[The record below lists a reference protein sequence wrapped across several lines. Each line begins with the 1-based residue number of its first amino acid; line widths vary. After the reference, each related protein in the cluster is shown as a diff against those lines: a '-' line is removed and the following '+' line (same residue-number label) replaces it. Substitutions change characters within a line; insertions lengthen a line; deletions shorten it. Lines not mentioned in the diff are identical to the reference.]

1 VRLTLAAAILAFA
14 AWLSP
19 SAQAA
24 SVTLD
29 DQVFDVAALLAPQ
42 SDASAEIITAG
53 RLDSQF
59 APFSLRDTRRHGGAF
74 WLKLRARHDV
84 SSTDVPVL
92 VVHKGRHFIMK
103 VFAAGTAGGVQLGRV
118 EDLPAFRAAHDEVF
132 ALPAGLTAGQTLY
145 ARVDLAGKGSEEL
158 KFATAPLNALL
169 EHGEER
175 TRMIALAFGAL
186 MAMSLAALFLWFV
199 LADRLFILY
208 ALLISFQALYIVYFT
223 GQGFD
228 WPFLSFALPLTSYAW
243 NVPAALSGAASCL
256 FVREIADLRRFSP
269 RVYRIFGWMSVTF
282 VVLAFANVAQV
293 IGLGAVVAA
302 IGNLVFLGS
311 AAFTLVVAFMSWRRG
326 NRASG
331 FFLIAWGLL
340 EAVTIATTVRLL
352 VADADDSDRLLFY
365 GLPLSMVAAAILIAL
380 GVADR
385 LRGQRLALTEAERR
399 AQTDPLTGVLN
410 RRALVERLEIAC
422 ARARARGL
430 PIALLFIDLDH
441 FKQINDSRGHP
452 AGDACL
458 SAVIAPI
465 AAELRQTDIIGRY
478 GGEEFVVILSSAN
491 AAAAHVIAERIRERV
506 AAVHVEGFGLPIRL
520 TCSIGVAASDTLGV
534 WGQHLIAQADAAV
547 YAAKRAGRNCVQVAP
562 PLAA

>member
-1 VRLTLAAAILAFA
+1 VRVGLAAGMWVLA
-14 AWLSP
+14 AWLSLP
-19 SAQAA
+19 AQAA
-24 SVTLD
+24 TLHLD
-29 DQVFDVAALLAPQ
+29 DQIFDVQALLAPL
-42 SDASAEIITAG
+42 SDASAATVTG
-53 RLDSQF
+53 GVLDSQF
-59 APFSLRDTRRHGGAF
+59 VPFSLRDARQHGGAF
-74 WLKLRARHDV
+74 WLKLLAKQ
-84 SSTDVPVL
+84 DVPAAEVPAL
-92 VVHKGRHFIMK
+92 VVHKGRHLIIQ
-103 VFAAGTAGGVQLGRV
+103 VFTTAVAGSTPLGQV
-118 EDLPAFRAAHDEVF
+118 DDLPSFRAAQDMVF
-132 ALPAGLTAGQTLY
+132 ALPAGLTSGQVLY
-145 ARVDLAGKGSEEL
+145 AHVDIEGRGSEEL
-158 KFATAPLNALL
+158 SFATAPLQALL
-169 EHGEER
+169 EHGEDR

-208 ALLISFQALYIVYFT
+208 SLLISFQALYVVYFT

-228 WPFLSFALPLTSYAW
+228 WPWLSWALPLASYAW

-282 VVLAFANVAQV
+282 VVLAFSNLAQL
-293 IGLGAVVAA
+293 IGLGSVVAA
-302 IGNLVFLGS
+302 IGNLIFLGA
-311 AAFTLVVAFMSWRRG
+311 AAFTLIVAFLAWRRG

-331 FFLIAWGLL
+331 FFLLAWGLL

-352 VADADDSDRLLFY
+352 IADADNSDRMLFY
-365 GLPLSMVAAAILIAL
+365 GLPLSMVTAAILIAL

-385 LRGQRLALTEAERR
+385 LRGQRLALSEAEQR

-410 RRALVERLEIAC
+410 RRALVERLELAC

-430 PIALLFIDLDH
+430 PIALLFLDLDH
-441 FKQINDSRGHP
+441 FKEINDSFGHP

-465 AAELRQTDIIGRY
+465 AAELRQSDIIGRY

-491 AAAAHVIAERIRERV
+491 ATAAHAIAERIRERV
-506 AAVHVEGFGLPIRL
+506 AAVRVEGFGLPIRL

-547 YAAKRAGRNCVQVAP
+547 YAAKRAGRNCVQVAV

>member
-1 VRLTLAAAILAFA
+1 VRLALAAGFIALA
-14 AWLSP
+14 AWLSLP
-19 SAQAA
+19 AHAA

-29 DQVFDVAALLAPQ
+29 TQAFEVGALLAPQ
-42 SDASAEIITAG
+42 SDASLEIITAG
-53 RLDSQF
+53 TLDAQF
-59 APFSLRDTRRHGGAF
+59 TPFSLRDTRRNGGAF
-74 WLKLRARHDV
+74 WLKLRVRHDIPAA
-84 SSTDVPVL
+84 DVPVL
-92 VVHKGRHFIMK
+92 VVHKGRHFAMR
-103 VFAAGTAGGVQLGRV
+103 VFTAASAGGTMLPQI
-118 EDLPAFRAAHDEVF
+118 EDLPSFRAAQDVVF
-132 ALPAGLTAGQTLY
+132 TLPAGLAAGQTLY
-145 ARVDLAGKGSEEL
+145 ARVDLEGRGSEEL

-186 MAMSLAALFLWFV
+186 IAMSLAALFLWFV

-293 IGLGAVVAA
+293 IGLGAIVAA

-311 AAFTLVVAFMSWRRG
+311 AAFTLVVAFLSWRRG

-352 VADADDSDRLLFY
+352 ISDADDSDRMLFY

-399 AQTDPLTGVLN
+399 AQTDALTGVLN

-422 ARARARGL
+422 ARARARQL
-430 PIALLFIDLDH
+430 PIALLFLDLDH
-441 FKQINDSRGHP
+441 FKEINDSYGHP

-465 AAELRQTDIIGRY
+465 AAELRQSDIIGRY

-491 AAAAHVIAERIRERV
+491 ATAAHAIAERIRERV

-547 YAAKRAGRNCVQVAP
+547 YAAKRAGRNCVQVAT

>member
-1 VRLTLAAAILAFA
+1 
-14 AWLSP
+14 
-19 SAQAA
+19 
-24 SVTLD
+24 
-29 DQVFDVAALLAPQ
+29 
-42 SDASAEIITAG
+42 
-53 RLDSQF
+53 
-59 APFSLRDTRRHGGAF
+59 
-74 WLKLRARHDV
+74 
-84 SSTDVPVL
+84 
-92 VVHKGRHFIMK
+92 
-103 VFAAGTAGGVQLGRV
+103 
-118 EDLPAFRAAHDEVF
+118 
-132 ALPAGLTAGQTLY
+132 
-145 ARVDLAGKGSEEL
+145 VDLDGSGSEEL
-158 KFATAPLNALL
+158 TLSTAPLNALL

-199 LADRLFILY
+199 LSDRLFILY
-208 ALLISFQALYIVYFT
+208 ALMISFQALYVVYFT

-228 WPFLSFALPLTSYAW
+228 WPVLSFALPLTSYAW
-243 NVPAALSGAASCL
+243 NVPAALSGAAACL
-256 FVREIADLRRFSP
+256 FVREIADLRRYSP
-269 RVYRIFGWMSVTF
+269 RVYRIFGWLSVAF
-282 VVLAFANVAQV
+282 VVLAFANVAQL
-293 IGLGAVVAA
+293 IGLGALVAA
-302 IGNLVFLGS
+302 LGNIVFLGS
-311 AAFTLVVAFMSWRRG
+311 AAFTLIVAFLSWRRG
-326 NRASG
+326 NRAAG
-331 FFLIAWGLL
+331 FFLIAWTVL

-352 VADADDSDRLLFY
+352 LAGASDSDLLLFY

-385 LRGQRLALTEAERR
+385 LRGQRLALTEAELR

-430 PIALLFIDLDH
+430 PIALLFLDLDH
-441 FKQINDSRGHP
+441 FKEINDTRGHP

-458 SAVIAPI
+458 AAVIAPI
-465 AAELRQTDIIGRY
+465 AAELRQSDIIGRY

-491 AAAAHVIAERIRERV
+491 AAAAHSIAERIRERV

-547 YAAKRAGRNCVQVAP
+547 YAAKRAGRNCVQVAT

>member
-1 VRLTLAAAILAFA
+1 MLALA
-14 AWLSP
+14 AWLALP
-19 SAQAA
+19 ARAA
-24 SVTLD
+24 PAAPLD
-29 DQVFDVAALLAPQ
+29 EQVFDVQALLAPQ
-42 SDASAEIITAG
+42 SAAPAREVTRGA
-53 RLDSQF
+53 LDSQF
-59 APFSLRDTRRHGGAF
+59 VPFSLRDTRRNGGAF

-84 SSTDVPVL
+84 PAAQVPAL
-92 VVHKGRHFIMK
+92 VVHKGRHFLMQ
-103 VFAAGTAGGVQLGRV
+103 VFTASAAGSTPLGQVQ
-118 EDLPAFRAAHDEVF
+118 DLPSFRAAHDMVF
-132 ALPAGLTAGQTLY
+132 TLPAGLTAGQVLY
-145 ARVDLAGKGSEEL
+145 ARVDLEGAGSEEL
-158 KFATAPLNALL
+158 SFATAPLQALL

-269 RVYRIFGWMSVTF
+269 RVYRVFGWLSVTF
-282 VVLAFANVAQV
+282 VVLAFANLAQMV
-293 IGLGAVVAA
+293 GLGAAVAT
-302 IGNLVFLGS
+302 IGNLVFLG
-311 AAFTLVVAFMSWRRG
+311 AAVFTLIVAFMAWRRG
-326 NRASG
+326 NRAAG

-352 VADADDSDRLLFY
+352 IANADDSDPMLFY

-385 LRGQRLALTEAERR
+385 LRGQRLALTQAELR

-410 RRALVERLEIAC
+410 RRALVERLELAC
-422 ARARARGL
+422 VRARARGL
-430 PIALLFIDLDH
+430 PIALLFLDLDH
-441 FKQINDSRGHP
+441 FKEINDSFGHP

-458 SAVIAPI
+458 AAVIPPI
-465 AAELRQTDIIGRY
+465 AAELRQSDIIGRY
-478 GGEEFVVILSSAN
+478 GGEEFVVVLSSAN
-491 AAAAHVIAERIRERV
+491 ATAAHAIAERIRERV
-506 AAVHVEGFGLPIRL
+506 AGVHVEGYGLPIRL

-547 YAAKRAGRNCVQVAP
+547 YAAKRAGRNCVQVAV